1 MKLDVLTIHGCFQM
15 WAHALEVNLHAQFDE
30 GTGKDERKQIITND
44 WQKTSSNWWSIEA
57 LIETYHDELGL
68 FRGRPL
74 PAGVA
79 HAAEATAAVMPEC
92 LIQGEASG
100 STLEDEP
107 AGMVSRG
114 KQMRASV
121 QPIPSCLRGK
131 LIVRS
136 SGKHILLR

>member
-1 MKLDVLTIHGCFQM
+1 MLTIHGFFQT
-15 WAHALEVNLHAQFDE
+15 WAHALEVNLRAQFDE

-57 LIETYHDELGL
+57 LIATYHDELGL

-100 STLEDEP
+100 
-107 AGMVSRG
+107 
-114 KQMRASV
+114 
-121 QPIPSCLRGK
+121 
-131 LIVRS
+131 
-136 SGKHILLR
+136 